1 MEQIL
6 SVNVLYHLKILLV
19 FLVFLLSLPV
29 VKRELKRIARL
40 WLRKGKYV
48 EEALLMPN
56 GSFKVDI
63 YNYEYYC
70 KKDLAVFTL
79 KGSLLLTG
87 SFYLSYVLSVGD
99 VIPLLAIINTALLL
113 ALLKWEIKKQRRRLE
128 MESVADF
135 CKPYKR

>member
-1 MEQIL
+1 MEQTL
-6 SVNVLYHLKILLV
+6 SVSILYHLKTLLV
-19 FLVFLLSLPV
+19 FFVFVLSLPV

-63 YNYEYYC
+63 YNCEYYC
-70 KKDLAVFTL
+70 KKDLTVFIV
-79 KGSLLLTG
+79 KGFLLLTG
-87 SFYLSYVLSVGD
+87 SFYLSCILGIND

-113 ALLKWEIKKQRRRLE
+113 ALLKWEIKKQKRRLE